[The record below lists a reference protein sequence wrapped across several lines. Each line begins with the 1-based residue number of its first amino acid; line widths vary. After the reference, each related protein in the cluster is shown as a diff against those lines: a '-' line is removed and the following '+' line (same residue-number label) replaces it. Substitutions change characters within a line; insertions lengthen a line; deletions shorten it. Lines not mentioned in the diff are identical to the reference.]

1 MKRTKIE
8 HPSTIL
14 ASMLQLSVISGDF
27 SKELR
32 FVFKI
37 WQLKNSSK
45 HSFFFCQLN
54 FFVAIWQYFAKKK
67 PWRQIQNAR
76 QLYALIF
83 HSRKWLLVGQLK
95 KRQSI

>member
-37 WQLKNSSK
+37 WQLENSTK
-45 HSFFFCQLN
+45 HFFF
-54 FFVAIWQYFAKKK
+54 AIWQHFSKKNPGDTYK
-67 PWRQIQNAR
+67 TLGNSR
-76 QLYALIF
+76 QL
-83 HSRKWLLVGQLK
+83 
-95 KRQSI
+95 

>member
-32 FVFKI
+32 FVFKF
-37 WQLKNSSK
+37 WQLKNSTK
-45 HSFFFCQLN
+45 LSFFCET
-54 FFVAIWQYFAKKK
+54 
-67 PWRQIQNAR
+67 
-76 QLYALIF
+76 
-83 HSRKWLLVGQLK
+83 HT
-95 KRQSI
+95 KR